1 MEAAKVNLF
10 ICSHREFFPIREI
23 PTIKILLS
31 AASEDKWDELSYV
44 TFKNP
49 MTALMLSIFGGLIGV
64 DRIYIGDYFWGIVK
78 TITCGGLI
86 IWSVID
92 IFLLMGATKRNN
104 YNTLFT
110 ILNS

>member
-31 AASEDKWDELSYV
+31 AASEDKWDELSCV

-49 MTALMLSIFGGLIGV
+49 
-64 DRIYIGDYFWGIVK
+64 
-78 TITCGGLI
+78 
-86 IWSVID
+86 
-92 IFLLMGATKRNN
+92 
-104 YNTLFT
+104 
-110 ILNS
+110 

>member
-31 AASEDKWDELSYV
+31 AASEDKWDELSCV

-64 DRIYIGDYFWGIVK
+64 DRIYIGDYFWGK

-86 IWSVID
+86 ILSVID
-92 IFLLMGATKRNN
+92 IFLIMGATKRNN

>member
-10 ICSHREFFPIREI
+10 ICSHRE
-23 PTIKILLS
+23 
-31 AASEDKWDELSYV
+31 
-44 TFKNP
+44 
-49 MTALMLSIFGGLIGV
+49 LIGV

-92 IFLLMGATKRNN
+92 NFLIMGATKRNN
-104 YNTLFT
+104 YDTLFT

>member
-31 AASEDKWDELSYV
+31 AASEDKWDELSCV

-92 IFLLMGATKRNN
+92 IFFNHGGYEKEQL
-104 YNTLFT
+104 
-110 ILNS
+110 

>member
-31 AASEDKWDELSYV
+31 AASEDKWDELSCV

-64 DRIYIGDYFWGIVK
+64 DRIISGI
-78 TITCGGLI
+78 
-86 IWSVID
+86 
-92 IFLLMGATKRNN
+92 IFGVLLKR
-104 YNTLFT
+104 L
-110 ILNS
+110 LAAV